1 MNKSY
6 KELDTCYRKMS
17 IIVSK
22 ELYHEYLNRLDQ
34 MKSYQVFLKTIK
46 KKDNL
51 TNLKL
56 FFNKYIFISIYD
68 FHHENYH
75 QLFFTKKDLKHYL
88 NKNPEKRS
96 HKKLVK
102 QEKVYKILLR
112 DFRMRN
118 YK

>member
-1 MNKSY
+1 
-6 KELDTCYRKMS
+6 MS

-34 MKSYQVFLKTIK
+34 MKAYQVFLKTIQK
-46 KKDNL
+46 NDNL

-68 FHHENYH
+68 FHWGNYN

-88 NKNPEKRS
+88 IKYPEKRS
-96 HKKLVK
+96 HKNLVK
-102 QEKVYKILLR
+102 REKVYKILLR
-112 DFRMRN
+112 DFRMRH